1 MRNRKISIAGSLQLY
16 RVPKLHGQFR
26 TARGSA
32 RIGALR
38 RRCRCQMLRT
48 GGPISVQR
56 LRAEMRLPRS
66 CRTSLSQSLRS

>member
-1 MRNRKISIAGSLQLY
+1 MRNRKILIAGSVQLY

-26 TARGSA
+26 TARGPA

-38 RRCRCQMLRT
+38 CRCRCQMLRI

-56 LRAEMRLPRS
+56 LRAKMRLPRS
-66 CRTSLSQSLRS
+66 CRISLSQSLLS